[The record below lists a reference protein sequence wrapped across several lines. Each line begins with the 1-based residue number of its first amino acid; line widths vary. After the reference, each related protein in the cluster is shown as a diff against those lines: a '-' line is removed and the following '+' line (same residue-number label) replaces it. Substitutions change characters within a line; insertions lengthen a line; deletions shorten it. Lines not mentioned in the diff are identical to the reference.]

1 MLKLFEIKIKYSV
14 KNNVSH
20 RNDYGPLLVAAA
32 MRSNAVCILMLR
44 PTIFCLPILKQI
56 FWLFWFG
63 IQCSSRH
70 WFDVRHKFWRR
81 KCSLLL
87 FFFSHAFHIWY
98 GIPTEIASA
107 ECEIGFDFVFD
118 LAHLFL
124 KIDRWLHLILDDAIP
139 NKICVLILWPEE
151 YLCSSD
157 FSYYILYCLYDTCV
171 VAEVNIDILVQ
182 HWNDDIA
189 FASK

>member
-1 MLKLFEIKIKYSV
+1 MQ
-14 KNNVSH
+14 NNVSH
-20 RNDYGPLLVAAA
+20 RNDYGSLLVAAAA

-44 PTIFCLPILKQI
+44 PTIFCLSILKQI

-70 WFDVRHKFWRR
+70 WFDVCGTNFGEENARL
-81 KCSLLL
+81 C
-87 FFFSHAFHIWY
+87 FFFYSYAFHIWY

-107 ECEIGFDFVFD
+107 ECEIDFDFVFD

-139 NKICVLILWPEE
+139 NEICVLNLWLEE
-151 YLCSSD
+151 VLVLQVIFHRIFCIACS
-157 FSYYILYCLYDTCV
+157 IRVLLQ
-171 VAEVNIDILVQ
+171 E
-182 HWNDDIA
+182 
-189 FASK
+189 